1 MQRWRL
7 APHSI
12 LFAVFLGALAALPP
26 ISIDMALPALVN
38 IASTLHASASQAGLT
53 LSLFMAGFAVGP
65 IVYGPLSDAKG
76 RKPTLLL
83 GLALFTVGGIVS
95 AVAPSIAVLL
105 GARLVQGIGAG
116 AGMTVALAIVRDLF
130 EGNAMQHRLAAIT
143 VVANVA
149 PIVAPSIGVGLLA
162 AIEWRG
168 IYGVM
173 AVCGLV
179 AALATWAG
187 LTESA
192 PQRSGSF
199 AVSGLLNG
207 YRRVLTHRAVL
218 GHILINGFGFGWMF
232 AYVAGSPLV
241 LLHVLHVR
249 PIIYAAMFAM
259 TGAGIVAGAA
269 VNGFI
274 AARGFESRRILATA
288 ICTTLAA
295 TLGLIALSV
304 LHRAS
309 LLTIMPLLVASTFC
323 FGLAAPSAARG
334 ALDPVPELAGVAGG
348 LLTSI
353 QMLCGAASSSFVAL
367 LFPVLGIYSMSGVMI
382 ACALLA
388 GMVWIWLGQRGGVET
403 PSTVADANSTSTI
416 GTS

>member
-7 APHSI
+7 APQSI

-26 ISIDMALPALVN
+26 ISIDMALPALGN
-38 IASTLHASASQAGLT
+38 IANTLHASASQAGLT

-65 IVYGPLSDAKG
+65 IVYGPLSDARG

-95 AVAPSIAVLL
+95 ALAPGIAVLL

-199 AVSGLLNG
+199 ALSGLRDG
-207 YRRVLTHRAVL
+207 YRRALTHRAVL

-241 LLHVLHVR
+241 LLHILHVR
-249 PIIYAAMFAM
+249 PISYAAMFAM
-259 TGAGIVAGAA
+259 TGAGIVAGATL
-269 VNGFI
+269 NGFI
-274 AARGFESRRILATA
+274 AARGFESRRILAIA

-304 LHRAS
+304 LHQAS

-323 FGLAAPSAARG
+323 FGLAAPSAAHG
-334 ALDPVPELAGVAGG
+334 ALDPIPELAGVAGG

-367 LFPVLGIYSMSGVMI
+367 LFPVLGIFSMSGVMA

-388 GMVWIWLGQRGGVET
+388 GMVWIWLGRRGEIET
-403 PSTVADANSTSTI
+403 ASAVADANSTSPV
-416 GTS
+416 

>member
-1 MQRWRL
+1 MKRWRL
-7 APHSI
+7 APQSI
-12 LFAVFLGALAALPP
+12 LFAIFLGALAALPP

-38 IASTLHASASQAGLT
+38 IEDTLHASASQAGLT

-65 IVYGPLSDAKG
+65 IVYGPLSDARG
-76 RKPTLLL
+76 RKPTLLI
-83 GLALFTVGGIVS
+83 GLALFTAGGIVS
-95 AVAPSIAVLL
+95 ALAPDIAVLL

-130 EGNAMQHRLAAIT
+130 EGNTMQHRLAAIT

-179 AALATWAG
+179 AALVTWAG

-192 PQRSGSF
+192 PERSGGF
-199 AVSGLLNG
+199 ALSGLRDG
-207 YRRVLTHRAVL
+207 YRRALTHRAVI

-241 LLHVLHVR
+241 LLHILHVR

-259 TGAGIVAGAA
+259 TGAGIVAGAT

-274 AARGFESRRILATA
+274 AARGFASRRILVTA
-288 ICTTLAA
+288 IGTTLAA
-295 TLGLIALSV
+295 TLGLIGLSV
-304 LHRAS
+304 LHHAS
-309 LLTIMPLLVASTFC
+309 LLTLTPLLVASTFC
-323 FGLAAPSAARG
+323 FGLTAPSAARG
-334 ALDPVPELAGVAGG
+334 ALDPIPELAGVTGG

-367 LFPVLGIYSMSGVMI
+367 LFPVFGIFAMSGVMA

-403 PSTVADANSTSTI
+403 PSAVVDANSTSPV
-416 GTS
+416 

>member
-7 APHSI
+7 APQSI

-26 ISIDMALPALVN
+26 ISIDMALPALGN
-38 IASTLHASASQAGLT
+38 IANTLHASASQAGLT

-65 IVYGPLSDAKG
+65 IVYGPLSDARG

-83 GLALFTVGGIVS
+83 GLALFTAGGIVS
-95 AVAPSIAVLL
+95 ALAPGIAVLL

-116 AGMTVALAIVRDLF
+116 AGMTIALAIVRDLF
-130 EGNAMQHRLAAIT
+130 EGHAMQHRLAAIT

-173 AVCGLV
+173 AICGLV

-192 PQRSGSF
+192 RPRSGGF
-199 AVSGLLNG
+199 ALSGLRDG
-207 YRRVLTHRAVL
+207 YRRALTHRAVM
-218 GHILINGFGFGWMF
+218 GHILINGLGFGWMF

-259 TGAGIVAGAA
+259 TGAGIVAGAT

-288 ICTTLAA
+288 ICTTLVA
-295 TLGLIALSV
+295 TLGLIALGV
-304 LHRAS
+304 VHHAS
-309 LLTIMPLLVASTFC
+309 LFTIMPLLVASTFC
-323 FGLAAPSAARG
+323 FGLAAPSAAHG
-334 ALDPVPELAGVAGG
+334 ALDPIPELAGVTGG

-367 LFPVLGIYSMSGVMI
+367 LFPVLGIFSMSGVM
-382 ACALLA
+382 AVCALLA
-388 GMVWIWLGQRGGVET
+388 GMVWIWLGQRGEIEA
-403 PSTVADANSTSTI
+403 PSAVANANSTSTI
-416 GTS
+416 

>member
-1 MQRWRL
+1 
-7 APHSI
+7 
-12 LFAVFLGALAALPP
+12 
-26 ISIDMALPALVN
+26 MALPALGN
-38 IASTLHASASQAGLT
+38 IANTLHASASQAGLT

-65 IVYGPLSDAKG
+65 IVYGPLSDARG

-95 AVAPSIAVLL
+95 ALAPGIAVLL

-192 PQRSGSF
+192 PRRSGSL
-199 AVSGLLNG
+199 ALSGLRDG
-207 YRRVLTHRAVL
+207 YRRALTHRAVL

-241 LLHVLHVR
+241 LLHILHVR

-259 TGAGIVAGAA
+259 TGAGIVAGATL
-269 VNGFI
+269 NGFI

-288 ICTTLAA
+288 ICTTLAMS
-295 TLGLIALSV
+295 LGLIALSGS
-304 LHRAS
+304 HHAS
-309 LLTIMPLLVASTFC
+309 LITIMPLLVASTFC

-334 ALDPVPELAGVAGG
+334 ALDPIPELAGVAGG

-367 LFPVLGIYSMSGVMI
+367 LFPVFGIFSMSGVMA

-388 GMVWIWLGQRGGVET
+388 GMAWIWLGRRGGIET
-403 PSTVADANSTSTI
+403 PAAVADANSTSPV
-416 GTS
+416 

>member
-1 MQRWRL
+1 MTQRWRL
-7 APHSI
+7 APQSI

-26 ISIDMALPALVN
+26 ISIDMALPALGN
-38 IASTLHASASQAGLT
+38 IANALDASASQAGLT

-65 IVYGPLSDAKG
+65 IAYGPLSDARG

-95 AVAPSIAVLL
+95 ALAPGIAVLL

-116 AGMTVALAIVRDLF
+116 AGMTIALAIVRDLF

-173 AVCGLV
+173 AACGLL

-192 PQRSGSF
+192 PQQSGGF
-199 AVSGLLNG
+199 ALSGLRDG
-207 YRRVLTHRAVL
+207 YRRALTHRAVI

-241 LLHVLHVR
+241 LLHILHVR

-259 TGAGIVAGAA
+259 TGAGIVAGAT

-274 AARGFESRRILATA
+274 AAGGVESRRILATA

-295 TLGLIALSV
+295 TFGLIALSV
-304 LHRAS
+304 LHQAS
-309 LLTIMPLLVASTFC
+309 LPTVMPLLVVSTFC

-334 ALDPVPELAGVAGG
+334 ALDPIPELAGVAGG

-367 LFPVLGIYSMSGVMI
+367 LFPILGIFAMSGVMA

-388 GMVWIWLGQRGGVET
+388 GMVWIWLGKRDGIES
-403 PSTVADANSTSTI
+403 PSADVDANSTSPV
-416 GTS
+416 

>member
-7 APHSI
+7 APQSI

-26 ISIDMALPALVN
+26 ISIDMALPALGN
-38 IASTLHASASQAGLT
+38 IANSLHASASQAGLT

-65 IVYGPLSDAKG
+65 IVYGPLSDARG

-95 AVAPSIAVLL
+95 ALAPGIAVLL
-105 GARLVQGIGAG
+105 VARLVQGIGAG

-168 IYGVM
+168 IYAVM
-173 AVCGLV
+173 AICGLV

-199 AVSGLLNG
+199 ALSGLRDG
-207 YRRVLTHRAVL
+207 YRRALTHRAVL

-241 LLHVLHVR
+241 LLHILHVR

-259 TGAGIVAGAA
+259 TGAGIVAGATL
-269 VNGFI
+269 NGLI
-274 AARGFESRRILATA
+274 AARGVESRRILATA
-288 ICTTLAA
+288 ICTTLAT

-304 LHRAS
+304 SHHAS
-309 LLTIMPLLVASTFC
+309 LITIMPLLVASTFC

-334 ALDPVPELAGVAGG
+334 ALDPIPELAGVAGG

-367 LFPVLGIYSMSGVMI
+367 LFPVFGIFSMSGVM
-382 ACALLA
+382 AVCALLA
-388 GMVWIWLGQRGGVET
+388 GMAWIWLGQRGGIET
-403 PSTVADANSTSTI
+403 PAAVADANSTSPV
-416 GTS
+416 

>member
-7 APHSI
+7 APQSI

-83 GLALFTVGGIVS
+83 GLALFTAGGIVS
-95 AVAPSIAVLL
+95 ALAPSIAVLL

-116 AGMTVALAIVRDLF
+116 AGMTMALAIVRDLF

-173 AVCGLV
+173 AVCGLM

-199 AVSGLLNG
+199 AVSGLSDG

-218 GHILINGFGFGWMF
+218 GNILINGFGFGWMF

-241 LLHVLHVR
+241 LLHILHVR

-259 TGAGIVAGAA
+259 TGAGIVAGAT

-334 ALDPVPELAGVAGG
+334 ALDPVPGLAGVAGG

-367 LFPVLGIYSMSGVMI
+367 LFPVLGIFSMSGVMI
-382 ACALLA
+382 VCVLLA
-388 GMVWIWLGQRGGVET
+388 GMAWIWLGERGGVET

-416 GTS
+416 